1 MEPSNFNAV
10 DPVVEGTLI
19 EGLKGKKKSKSSK
32 SKSKSKSSKSSSKT
46 SKSASKT
53 SKSAPKPTFIQN
65 LKDMMDIK
73 KRVRELLGIS
83 KRVSNDA
90 SKKTGGASKS
100 IKGSGGKK
108 VSKKGK
114 KVSKKGK
121 KVREGFDEDDEEGFD
136 DEDDEDDEEGFDDDD
151 EEEGFDDD
159 EEEGFDD
166 DEEEGFDDEEEQEGF
181 DDYNNEEEGFDDDDD
196 DEEGFDDDDETNI
209 EGLSNKS
216 KSKAKSKAK
225 PTSKAK
231 TTSKTMTTSKTTATS
246 NTTTTS
252 NTTAT
257 SNKKPNSND
266 AVDIT
271 VKHVLNVL
279 YIPIGIWITF
289 NLYNLIAPMP
299 MPNDA
304 MDTES
309 PLKFFQLIFPIFFI
323 FSKLRDI
330 FGWIQNK
337 FKPLVDAQ
345 SSPDAKSYGCTVFTV
360 LLIAVYVGLYEF
372 QILPVFFALI
382 SKTLD
387 DLDGMINKTKAD
399 SKKVFGEAKD
409 GLDALKSLGLIS
421 DKDIT
426 VMITI
431 LTVIGV
437 VATTTI
443 ANPII
448 GLVATFLYI
457 GMALTLKPVL
467 MLGFS
472 LILIVELTLNVLVFP
487 YPSLTNVATIYDH
500 MKKNAS
506 DSPINKWAKNITEF
520 IFSWQILFVIS
531 GMSIYAI
538 VDIFKHVHATYR
550 NAAIGIFSAPIVF
563 TLGWIAYK
571 VKLYLDRR
579 PTPTPPQNNA
589 A

>member
-1 MEPSNFNAV
+1 MEETRWNKKININFAPQVGNDIENMDQPVNDDISRMEQKIRKVNNIRRGFSSLPALDSIYTPDDSMEPSNFNAV

-32 SKSKSKSSKSSSKT
+32 SKSKS

-53 SKSAPKPTFIQN
+53 KSSKSASKPKSSKSASKPTFIQN

-83 KRVSNDA
+83 KRVSSDV
-90 SKKTGGASKS
+90 SKKADGASKS
-100 IKGSGGKK
+100 IKKGSG
-108 VSKKGK
+108 GK

-121 KVREGFDEDDEEGFD
+121 KVREGFD
-136 DEDDEDDEEGFDDDD
+136 DD

-159 EEEGFDD
+159 EQEGFDDEEEEGFDD
-166 DEEEGFDDEEEQEGF
+166 DE
-181 DDYNNEEEGFDDDDD
+181 
-196 DEEGFDDDDETNI
+196 DETNI
-209 EGLSNKS
+209 EGLSNKY
-216 KSKAKSKAK
+216 
-225 PTSKAK
+225 
-231 TTSKTMTTSKTTATS
+231 
-246 NTTTTS
+246 
-252 NTTAT
+252 
-257 SNKKPNSND
+257 D

-271 VKHVLNVL
+271 VKHILNVL

-345 SSPDAKSYGCTVFTV
+345 SSPEAKSYGCTVFTV

-437 VATTTI
+437 VATTPI

-448 GLVATFLYI
+448 GLVATFMYI

-467 MLGFS
+467 ILGFS
-472 LILIVELTLNVLVFP
+472 LILLVELTLNVLVFP

-506 DSPINKWAKNITEF
+506 DSPINKFAKNITEF

-571 VKLYLDRR
+571 VNLYRDRKPA
-579 PTPTPPQNNA
+579 PTPTPQNNA